1 MSIDSWKTR
10 TLVALLCALMPA
22 LAYAGITIDFNNQK
36 QRVDMVGADM
46 ERSANW
52 LQNATNTS
60 DIIQWVFN
68 DAKNVDYLRVVFDK
82 KQELTEGSPNLT
94 FYNTQITSMQQIK
107 AAHPWVKFWGT
118 LKTDYDGFGSNNNL
132 PDWIYTGGGYNG
144 GSYNP
149 SLLNTTKYADFIVD
163 YLEQMDD
170 NGVTVSYFSVGKEW
184 TQVID
189 AQREKETID
198 KVTAECTA
206 RGVPVPK
213 FVGPATW
220 GVSGGNNFLNAVS
233 ANGWQGRYWGF
244 CTHEYDGASES
255 TWETFVNKAAAMGKK
270 SYNEES
276 NLGGGGPTAG
286 VEVDISTPIGRFSN
300 RARFYRAGLD
310 GEVMFENWSRGVA
323 NETRSIYFKNN
334 QPGVRMRGYYIW
346 KAFTGNTVW
355 GYYTPTNVTGNLSN
369 LETMTFRKG
378 NLVTTWV
385 MNNTNTNYWNV
396 YFGLSGKTLDTSES
410 VENLYW
416 TNSTAATGTTHTFE
430 EMSSMQFKRTIPANS
445 ICRFTYTVN

>member
-1 MSIDSWKTR
+1 
-10 TLVALLCALMPA
+10 MPA
-22 LAYAGITIDFNNQK
+22 ITHAGITIDFNNQK

-52 LQNATNTS
+52 LQNASNTA

-82 KQELTEGSPNLT
+82 KQELTEGSPNFA
-94 FYNTQITSMQQIK
+94 FYNTQITSMQQIL

-118 LKTDYDGFGSNNNL
+118 LKTDYDGFGTNNNL

-144 GSYNP
+144 GSYDP
-149 SLLNTTKYADFIVD
+149 TQLDTTKYADFIVD
-163 YLEQMDD
+163 YLELMDD
-170 NGVTVSYFSVGKEW
+170 NAVTISYFSVGKEW

-198 KVTAECTA
+198 KVTAECA
-206 RGVPVPK
+206 VRGVPVPK

-220 GVSGGNNFLNAVS
+220 GVGGGNNFLNAVS

-255 TWETFVNKAAAMGKK
+255 SWETFVNKAASMGKK

-276 NLGGGGPTAG
+276 NLGGGGPTYG
-286 VEVDISTPIGRFSN
+286 VEVDIANPISKFSS

-310 GEVMFENWSRGVA
+310 GEVVFENWSRGVTK
-323 NETRSIYFKNN
+323 ETRSIYFTNN

-355 GYYTPTNVTGNLSN
+355 GYYVTTNKSSNLSN

-378 NLVTTWV
+378 NSVTTWV
-385 MNNTNTNYWNV
+385 MNNSGTTYWNV
-396 YFGLSGKTLDTSES
+396 YFGLSGKTLNASES
-410 VENLYW
+410 VQNLYW

-430 EMSSMQFKRTIPANS
+430 EMNATQFKRTIPANS
-445 ICRFTYTVN
+445 ICRFTYTIN